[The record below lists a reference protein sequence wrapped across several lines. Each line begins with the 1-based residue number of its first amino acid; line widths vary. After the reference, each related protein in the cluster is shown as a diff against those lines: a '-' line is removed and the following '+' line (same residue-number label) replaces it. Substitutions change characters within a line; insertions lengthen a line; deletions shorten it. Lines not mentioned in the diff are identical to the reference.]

1 MFILIKQGKIE
12 ILLFIWRYVK
22 VENYNEKLYDIFLN
36 YSYSDLMDLFRKAQ
50 TKEEQDF
57 YVMLSNLV
65 LKREAQKVIGK

>member
-1 MFILIKQGKIE
+1 M
-12 ILLFIWRYVK
+12 
-22 VENYNEKLYDIFLN
+22 ENYNEKLYDIFLN
-36 YSYSDLMDLFRKAQ
+36 YSYSDLMDLFRKAK

>member
-1 MFILIKQGKIE
+1 M
-12 ILLFIWRYVK
+12 IWRYAK
-22 VENYNEKLYDIFLN
+22 VENYNEKLYDVFLN
-36 YSYSDLMDLFRKAQ
+36 YSYNDLMDLFRKAK

>member
-1 MFILIKQGKIE
+1 M
-12 ILLFIWRYVK
+12 
-22 VENYNEKLYDIFLN
+22 ENYNEQLYDMFLN
-36 YSYSDLMDLFRKAQ
+36 YSYSDLMELFKKAK

>member
-1 MFILIKQGKIE
+1 M
-12 ILLFIWRYVK
+12 
-22 VENYNEKLYDIFLN
+22 ENYNEKLYDIFLD
-36 YSYSDLMDLFRKAQ
+36 YSYSDLMDLFRKAK

>member
-1 MFILIKQGKIE
+1 M
-12 ILLFIWRYVK
+12 
-22 VENYNEKLYDIFLN
+22 ENYNEKLYDIFLN
-36 YSYSDLMDLFRKAQ
+36 YSYSDLMDLFKKAK

>member
-1 MFILIKQGKIE
+1 MVYNINKEKIK
-12 ILLFIWRYVK
+12 ILLLIWRYAKVK
-22 VENYNEKLYDIFLN
+22 NYNEKLYDVFLN
-36 YSYSDLMDLFRKAQ
+36 YSYNDLMDLFRKAK